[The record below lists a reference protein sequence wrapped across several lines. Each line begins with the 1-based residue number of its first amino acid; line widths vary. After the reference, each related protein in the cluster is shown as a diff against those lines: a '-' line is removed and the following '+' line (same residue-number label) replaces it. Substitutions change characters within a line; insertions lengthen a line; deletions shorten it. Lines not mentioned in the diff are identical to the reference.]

1 MDTHLARLRAKHGAE
16 LEKQRHETALLEAQL
31 AQRQQTK
38 LSNLMAQHAAAEETL
53 RNSYKDQVATTY
65 AGRLLL
71 ETPDDVAL
79 AISCHIDSAKDLL
92 RLSIASRRYRR
103 KTMPDPHHD
112 KDRASRPRE
121 VWSIV
126 SEAARRQLAACS
138 EEERRRVP
146 RRPQDCWLSLL
157 HELLQLRAPLTFA
170 NARKGKG
177 YSLSPN
183 ARLQVRAD
191 GPDVTRITGT
201 THRHVVA
208 SKIVMRSGTH
218 RARFSVRGSAEMF
231 FGVISADFDAVSNSS
246 KNDPLKIM
254 RNPFTARGHCFYSTS
269 NGRWVGNAASWKG
282 MQGAKDGDTITLELD
297 IETTTLSVWKN
308 DLRLGQMAKG
318 FNLSTRCE
326 YCWAVWLGGVFCA
339 DRSAVRIDHASHTL
353 GEAERPSDS

>member
-121 VWSIV
+121 VGPSCL
-126 SEAARRQLAACS
+126 RRHA
-138 EEERRRVP
+138 
-146 RRPQDCWLSLL
+146 
-157 HELLQLRAPLTFA
+157 
-170 NARKGKG
+170 
-177 YSLSPN
+177 
-183 ARLQVRAD
+183 
-191 GPDVTRITGT
+191 
-201 THRHVVA
+201 
-208 SKIVMRSGTH
+208 
-218 RARFSVRGSAEMF
+218 GS
-231 FGVISADFDAVSNSS
+231 
-246 KNDPLKIM
+246 
-254 RNPFTARGHCFYSTS
+254 
-269 NGRWVGNAASWKG
+269 
-282 MQGAKDGDTITLELD
+282 
-297 IETTTLSVWKN
+297 
-308 DLRLGQMAKG
+308 
-318 FNLSTRCE
+318 
-326 YCWAVWLGGVFCA
+326 
-339 DRSAVRIDHASHTL
+339 
-353 GEAERPSDS
+353 